1 MKHAVRRSSSNT
13 SRHLIIG
20 LTAVSLIVGACA
32 PAPAAPAPTTAPAAS
47 QASSASIKYTGTDP
61 DKFSAL
67 LTTENTQ
74 VPAELQRLASTSCA
88 SESAALPLAIQQ
100 TPGAQI
106 QQQIQLLA
114 SQNSLPVMFNP
125 TQALIV
131 KDGALQK
138 AGYIL
143 DIKQALGDQGVSDQM
158 LPGAQAVIDQLYPGV
173 SPTIPFQ
180 YNIEGIFYNK
190 KMFKEQGIEVPQTWD
205 QLVASANKLK
215 SAGIQPF
222 TAGGKSGWPVS
233 RWIGAYIFRS
243 LGGDAMAAVANKTA
257 KLTDPGYVAGAQAI
271 QDLGKAGLFP
281 VGVASED
288 LPTAY
293 NDLVTGKAAMEYQG
307 TWLLSNINDPKQN
320 TVGLDQVGLMQIPV
334 VSGGKGDSG
343 AWPTNVGS
351 PHAINAK
358 LYGPKVGAWL
368 KCIALN
374 YADSLMT
381 NQTAYSGFKASH
393 PPVLA
398 APTPGTAPPPVPP
411 LTTDVANYMASAK
424 SSVLWFEALSPSAKF
439 TADAGANSLLLL
451 NGSMTPLEYMT
462 ALQNDLDNPS

>member
-1 MKHAVRRSSSNT
+1 MRQTPFV
-13 SRHLIIG
+13 RHLTIG
-20 LTAVSLIVGACA
+20 LTASAMFIASCA
-32 PAPAAPAPTTAPAAS
+32 PAAAPPPVATTAPAAG
-47 QASSASIKYTGTDP
+47 QTGAAQPQYTGKDP
-61 DKFSAL
+61 DKFSLL

-74 VPAELQRLASTSCA
+74 VPAELQRLASTSCSA
-88 SESAALPLAIQQ
+88 ESAALPLSLQQ
-100 TPGAQI
+100 TPGLQI

-114 SQNSLPVMFNP
+114 SQDSLPVMFNP
-125 TQALIV
+125 NQAFIV
-131 KDGALQK
+131 QGGALQK
-138 AGYIL
+138 AGDIL
-143 DIKQALGDQGVSDQM
+143 DIKKALTDLGVGDQI

-190 KMFKEQGIEVPQTWD
+190 KIFAEQGISVPKTWEELIAD
-205 QLVASANKLK
+205 ANKLK
-215 SAGIQPF
+215 AAGIQPF

-243 LGGDAMAAVANKTA
+243 LGGDAMAAVANKSA
-257 KLTDPGYVAGAQAI
+257 KLTDPNYVAAAQAI
-271 QDLGKAGLFP
+271 QDMGKAGLFP

-307 TWLLSNINDPKQN
+307 TWLLANINDPAQN
-320 TVGLDQVGLMQIPV
+320 TVGLDQIGLMQVPV
-334 VSGGKGDSG
+334 VSGGKGDAG

-358 LYGPKVGAWL
+358 LYGPKVAAWL

-374 YADSLMT
+374 YSDSLMT
-381 NQTAYSGFKASH
+381 NQSAFSGFKASH

-398 APTPGTAPPPVPP
+398 APTPGAAPPPVPP
-411 LTTDVANYMASAK
+411 LTTEVSNDMQSAK

-451 NGSMTPLEYMT
+451 NGEMSATQYMT
-462 ALQNDLDNPS
+462 SLQTDLDNPQ

>member
-1 MKHAVRRSSSNT
+1 MAPTRNVIRLLQASV
-13 SRHLIIG
+13 LA
-20 LTAVSLIVGACA
+20 LVVAACGPSA
-32 PAPAAPAPTTAPAAS
+32 PASAPSTAPAPTTGQGAAANS
-47 QASSASIKYTGTDP
+47 QYTGTDP
-61 DKFSAL
+61 DSFSLL

-74 VPAELQRLASTSCA
+74 VPAELQRLATGPCKA
-88 SESAALPLAIQQ
+88 ENAALPLSVQQ

-125 TQALIV
+125 TQAFIV

-143 DIKQALGDQGVSDQM
+143 DIKKALTDLGVADQI
-158 LPGAQAVIDQLYPGV
+158 LPGAQAVIGQLYPGV
-173 SPTIPFQ
+173 SPTLPFQ

-190 KMFKEQGIEVPQTWD
+190 KIFAEHAISVPQSWD
-205 QLVASANKLK
+205 ELVAAATKLK
-215 SAGIQPF
+215 AAGVQPF

-233 RWIGAYIFRS
+233 RWIGAYLFRS

-257 KLTDPGYVAGAQAI
+257 KLTDPGYVAAAQAI

-307 TWLLSNINDPKQN
+307 TWLLANINDPAQN
-320 TVGLDQVGLMQIPV
+320 TVGLDQIGLMQVPV

-368 KCIALN
+368 KCIVLN

-381 NQTAYSGFKASH
+381 NQTAFSGFKASH

-398 APTPGTAPPPVPP
+398 APTPGTTPPPVPP
-411 LTTDVANYMASAK
+411 LTVEVANDMASAK

-439 TADAGANSLLLL
+439 TSDAGANSLLLL
-451 NGSMTPLEYMT
+451 NGSMTPLQYMT
-462 ALQNDLDNPS
+462 LLQNDIDNPQ

>member
-1 MKHAVRRSSSNT
+1 MSSSNAW
-13 SRHLIIG
+13 RQ
-20 LTAVSLIVGACA
+20 LIVGLTGLALIVAACA
-32 PAPAAPAPTTAPAAS
+32 PAASTPPTTSQAAAS
-47 QASSASIKYTGTDP
+47 NAQYTGTDP
-61 DKFSAL
+61 SNFSLL
-67 LTTENTQ
+67 LTTENSQ

-88 SESAALPLAIQQ
+88 SENAALPLSIQQ

-114 SQNSLPVMFNP
+114 SQNSLPVMYAP

-131 KDGALQK
+131 QDGALQK
-138 AGYIL
+138 AGYVL
-143 DIKQALGDQGVSDQM
+143 DVKKALSDLGVGDQI

-173 SPTIPFQ
+173 SPTLPLQ

-190 KMFKEQGIEVPQTWD
+190 QMFAQYGITAPKTWD
-205 QLVASANKLK
+205 ELVAAATKLK
-215 SAGIQPF
+215 AAGVQPF

-243 LGGDAMAAVANKTA
+243 LGNDAMAAVANKSA
-257 KLTDPGYVAGAQAI
+257 RLTDAGYVAAAQAV
-271 QDLGKAGLFP
+271 QDLGKAGFFP

-307 TWLLSNINDPKQN
+307 TWLLANINDPTQD
-320 TVGLDQVGLMQIPV
+320 TVGLDQIGLMQVPIV
-334 VSGGKGDSG
+334 ANDKGDAG

-351 PHAINAK
+351 PNAINAK

-381 NQTAYSGFKASH
+381 DQSAYSGLKASH

-398 APTPGTAPPPVPP
+398 APTPGAAPPPVPP
-411 LTTDVANYMASAK
+411 LTTEVANDMASAK

-439 TADAGANSLLLL
+439 TADAGANSVLLL
-451 NGSMTPLEYMT
+451 NGSMTAMEYMT
-462 ALQNDLDNPS
+462 GLQNDLDNPQ

>member
-1 MKHAVRRSSSNT
+1 M
-13 SRHLIIG
+13 
-20 LTAVSLIVGACA
+20 IVAAC
-32 PAPAAPAPTTAPAAS
+32 APAAPAPAPAPTGGS
-47 QASSASIKYTGTDP
+47 SQQASANVTYTGTDP
-61 DKFSAL
+61 QNFSLL
-67 LTTENTQ
+67 LTTENSQ

-88 SESAALPLAIQQ
+88 SENAALPLSIQQ

-114 SQNSLPVMFNP
+114 SQNSLPVMYAP

-138 AGYIL
+138 AGNVL
-143 DIKQALGDQGVSDQM
+143 DIKKALADQGVSDQI

-173 SPTIPFQ
+173 TPTIPLQ

-190 KMFKEQGIEVPQTWD
+190 KIFAENGISVPKTWEE
-205 QLVASANKLK
+205 LVAAATKLK
-215 SAGIQPF
+215 AAGIQPF

-233 RWIGAYIFRS
+233 RWVGAYIFRS
-243 LGGDAMAAVANKTA
+243 LGGDAMAAVANKSA
-257 KLTDPGYVAGAQAI
+257 KLTDPGYVAAAQAI
-271 QDLGKAGLFP
+271 QDLGKAGFFP

-293 NDLVTGKAAMEYQG
+293 NDLVTGKAAMQYQG
-307 TWLLSNINDPKQN
+307 TWLLANINDPTQN
-320 TVGLDQVGLMQIPV
+320 TVGLDQIGLMQVPV
-334 VSGGKGDSG
+334 VTGGKGDIG

-351 PHAINAK
+351 PNAINAK

-374 YADSLMT
+374 YSDSLMT
-381 NQTAYSGFKASH
+381 NQSAYSGLKASH

-398 APTPGTAPPPVPP
+398 APTPGAAPPPVPP
-411 LTTDVANYMASAK
+411 LTTEVASDMANAK

-439 TADAGANSLLLL
+439 TGDAGANSLLLL
-451 NGSMTPLEYMT
+451 NGSMSALDYMT
-462 ALQNDLDNPS
+462 LLQNDLDNPQ

>member
-1 MKHAVRRSSSNT
+1 MVLAM
-13 SRHLIIG
+13 
-20 LTAVSLIVGACA
+20 IVAACAPAAPA
-32 PAPAAPAPTTAPAAS
+32 PAPAAPTGGTS
-47 QASSASIKYTGTDP
+47 QQASANVTYSGTDP
-61 DKFSAL
+61 QNFSLL
-67 LTTENTQ
+67 LTTENSQ

-88 SESAALPLAIQQ
+88 SENAALPLSIQQ

-114 SQNSLPVMFNP
+114 SQNSLPVMYAP

-138 AGYIL
+138 AGNVL
-143 DIKQALGDQGVSDQM
+143 DIKKALADQGVSDQI

-173 SPTIPFQ
+173 TPTIPLQ

-190 KMFKEQGIEVPQTWD
+190 KIFAENGISVPKTWEE
-205 QLVASANKLK
+205 LVAAATKLK
-215 SAGIQPF
+215 AAGIQPF

-233 RWIGAYIFRS
+233 RWVGAYIFRS
-243 LGGDAMAAVANKTA
+243 LGGDAMAAVANKSA
-257 KLTDPGYVAGAQAI
+257 KLTDPGYVAAAQAI
-271 QDLGKAGLFP
+271 QDLGKAGFFP

-293 NDLVTGKAAMEYQG
+293 NDLVTGKAAMQYQG
-307 TWLLSNINDPKQN
+307 TWLLANINDPTQN
-320 TVGLDQVGLMQIPV
+320 TVGLDQIGLMQVPV
-334 VSGGKGDSG
+334 VTGGKGDIG

-351 PHAINAK
+351 PNAINAK

-374 YADSLMT
+374 YSDSLMT
-381 NQTAYSGFKASH
+381 NQSAYSGLKASH

-398 APTPGTAPPPVPP
+398 APTPGAAPPPVPP
-411 LTTDVANYMASAK
+411 LTTEVAGDMANAK

-439 TADAGANSLLLL
+439 TGDAGANSLLLL
-451 NGSMTPLEYMT
+451 NGSMSAMDYMT
-462 ALQNDLDNPS
+462 LLQNDLDNPQ

>member
-1 MKHAVRRSSSNT
+1 MSQTSRRPSSNP

-20 LTAVSLIVGACA
+20 LTAVSMIVGACA
-32 PAPAAPAPTTAPAAS
+32 PAAPAPSAAAPPTTSQGAS
-47 QASSASIKYTGTDP
+47 TNTQATGVDP
-61 DKFSAL
+61 DSFSVL

-74 VPAELQRLASTSCA
+74 VPAELQRLAAGSCA
-88 SESAALPLAIQQ
+88 SANAALPLALQA

-114 SQNSLPVMFNP
+114 SQNSLPVMFAP
-125 TQALIV
+125 SQSFIV
-131 KDGALQK
+131 EDGALQK

-143 DIKQALGDQGVSDQM
+143 DIKKALTDLGVADQM

-173 SPTIPFQ
+173 SPTLPFQ
-180 YNIEGIFYNK
+180 YNVEGIFYNK
-190 KMFKEQGIEVPQTWD
+190 KMFAEHGVTVPKTWD
-205 QLVASANKLK
+205 ELVAAATKLK
-215 SAGIQPF
+215 AAGVQAF

-257 KLTDPGYVAGAQAI
+257 KLTDPGYVAAAQAI

-293 NDLVTGKAAMEYQG
+293 NDLVTGKAAMQYQG
-307 TWLLSNINDPKQN
+307 TWLLANINDPAQN
-320 TVGLDQVGLMQIPV
+320 TVGLDQIGLMSVPPV
-334 VSGGKGDSG
+334 TGGKGDIG

-351 PHAINAK
+351 PNAINAK
-358 LYGPKVGAWL
+358 LYGPKVSAWL
-368 KCIALN
+368 KCIAVN
-374 YADSLMT
+374 YPDSLMT

-393 PPVLA
+393 APVLA
-398 APTPGTAPPPVPP
+398 APSPGAAPPPVPP
-411 LTTDVANYMASAK
+411 LTTEVANDMATAK

-439 TADAGANSLLLL
+439 TADAGANSVLLL
-451 NGSMTPLEYMT
+451 NGSMTALEYMT
-462 ALQNDLDNPS
+462 LLQSDLDNPQ

>member
-1 MKHAVRRSSSNT
+1 M
-13 SRHLIIG
+13 
-20 LTAVSLIVGACA
+20 IVAAC
-32 PAPAAPAPTTAPAAS
+32 APAAPAPTPAAPTGGTS
-47 QASSASIKYTGTDP
+47 QQASSNVTYTGTDP
-61 DKFSAL
+61 QNFSLL
-67 LTTENTQ
+67 LTTENSQ
-74 VPAELQRLASTSCA
+74 VPAELQRLATTSCA
-88 SESAALPLAIQQ
+88 AENAALPLSIQQ

-114 SQNSLPVMFNP
+114 SQDSLPVMYAP

-138 AGYIL
+138 AGNVL
-143 DIKQALGDQGVSDQM
+143 DIKKALADQGVSDQI

-173 SPTIPFQ
+173 TPTLPLQ

-190 KMFKEQGIEVPQTWD
+190 KIFAENGISVPQTWEE
-205 QLVASANKLK
+205 LVAAATKLK
-215 SAGIQPF
+215 AAGIQPF

-243 LGGDAMAAVANKTA
+243 LGSDAMAAVANKSA
-257 KLTDPGYVAGAQAI
+257 KLTDPGYVAAAQAI
-271 QDLGKAGLFP
+271 QDLGKAGFFP

-293 NDLVTGKAAMEYQG
+293 NDLVTGKAAMQYQG
-307 TWLLSNINDPKQN
+307 TWLLANINDPAQN
-320 TVGLDQVGLMQIPV
+320 TVGLDQIGLMQVPV
-334 VSGGKGDSG
+334 VTGGKGDAG

-351 PHAINAK
+351 PNAINAK

-381 NQTAYSGFKASH
+381 NQSAYSGLKASH

-398 APTPGTAPPPVPP
+398 APTPGAAPPPVPP
-411 LTTDVANYMASAK
+411 LTTDVASDMANAK

-439 TADAGANSLLLL
+439 TGDAGANSLLLL
-451 NGSMTPLEYMT
+451 NGSMSAMDYMT
-462 ALQNDLDNPS
+462 LLQNDLDNPQ

>member
-1 MKHAVRRSSSNT
+1 MVLAT
-13 SRHLIIG
+13 
-20 LTAVSLIVGACA
+20 IVAACAPAAPA
-32 PAPAAPAPTTAPAAS
+32 PAPAAPTGGAS
-47 QASSASIKYTGTDP
+47 QPASANVTYTGTDP
-61 DKFSAL
+61 QNFSLL

-74 VPAELQRLASTSCA
+74 VPTELQRLAATSCA
-88 SESAALPLAIQQ
+88 PENAALPLSIQQ

-114 SQNSLPVMFNP
+114 SQDSLPVMYAP

-138 AGYIL
+138 AGNVL
-143 DIKQALGDQGVSDQM
+143 DIKKALADQGVSDQI

-173 SPTIPFQ
+173 TPTIPLQ

-190 KMFKEQGIEVPQTWD
+190 KIFAENGISVPQTWEE
-205 QLVASANKLK
+205 LVAAATKLK
-215 SAGIQPF
+215 AAGIQPF

-243 LGGDAMAAVANKTA
+243 LGGDAMAAVANKSA
-257 KLTDPGYVAGAQAI
+257 KLTDPGYVAAAQAI
-271 QDLGKAGLFP
+271 QDLGKAGFFP

-293 NDLVTGKAAMEYQG
+293 NDLVTGKAAMQYQG
-307 TWLLSNINDPKQN
+307 TWLLANINDPAQN
-320 TVGLDQVGLMQIPV
+320 TVGLDQVGLMPVPV
-334 VSGGKGDSG
+334 VTGGKGDIG

-351 PHAINAK
+351 PNAINAK

-374 YADSLMT
+374 YSDSLMT
-381 NQTAYSGFKASH
+381 NQSAYSGLKASH

-398 APTPGTAPPPVPP
+398 APTPGAAPPPVPP
-411 LTTDVANYMASAK
+411 LTTEVASDMANAK

-439 TADAGANSLLLL
+439 TGDAGANSLLLL
-451 NGSMTPLEYMT
+451 NGSMSAMDYMT
-462 ALQNDLDNPS
+462 LLQNDLDNPQ

>member
-1 MKHAVRRSSSNT
+1 MVLAM
-13 SRHLIIG
+13 
-20 LTAVSLIVGACA
+20 IVAACAPAAPA
-32 PAPAAPAPTTAPAAS
+32 PAPAAPTGGTS
-47 QASSASIKYTGTDP
+47 QQTSANVTYTGTDP
-61 DKFSAL
+61 QNFSLL
-67 LTTENTQ
+67 LTTENSQ
-74 VPAELQRLASTSCA
+74 VPAELQRLAATSCA
-88 SESAALPLAIQQ
+88 AENAALPLSIQQ

-114 SQNSLPVMFNP
+114 SQNSLPVMYAP

-138 AGYIL
+138 AGNVL
-143 DIKQALGDQGVSDQM
+143 DIKKALADQGVSDQI

-173 SPTIPFQ
+173 TPTIPLQ

-190 KMFKEQGIEVPQTWD
+190 KIFAENGISVPKTWEE
-205 QLVASANKLK
+205 LVAAATKLK
-215 SAGIQPF
+215 AAGIQPF

-233 RWIGAYIFRS
+233 RWVGAYIFRS
-243 LGGDAMAAVANKTA
+243 LGGDAMAAVANKSA
-257 KLTDPGYVAGAQAI
+257 KLTDPGYVAAAQAI
-271 QDLGKAGLFP
+271 QDLGKAGFFP

-293 NDLVTGKAAMEYQG
+293 NDLVTGKAAMQYQG
-307 TWLLSNINDPKQN
+307 TWLLANINDPAQN
-320 TVGLDQVGLMQIPV
+320 TVGLDQIGLMQVPV
-334 VSGGKGDSG
+334 VTGGKGDIG

-351 PHAINAK
+351 PNAINAK

-374 YADSLMT
+374 YSDSLMT
-381 NQTAYSGFKASH
+381 NQSAYSGLKASH

-398 APTPGTAPPPVPP
+398 APTPGAAPPPVPP
-411 LTTDVANYMASAK
+411 LTTEVASDMANAK

-439 TADAGANSLLLL
+439 TGDAGANSLLLL
-451 NGSMTPLEYMT
+451 NGSMSAMDYMSL
-462 ALQNDLDNPS
+462 LQNDLDNPQ

>member
-1 MKHAVRRSSSNT
+1 
-13 SRHLIIG
+13 
-20 LTAVSLIVGACA
+20 VSLIVGACT
-32 PAPAAPAPTTAPAAS
+32 PAAPASSTSNQAAAPGAAS
-47 QASSASIKYTGTDP
+47 NSSQFTGTDP
-61 DKFSAL
+61 TNFSLL
-67 LTTENTQ
+67 LTTENSQ
-74 VPAELQRLASTSCA
+74 VPAELQRLANTSCSA
-88 SESAALPLAIQQ
+88 ENAALPLSIQQ

-114 SQNSLPVMFNP
+114 SQNSLPVMYAP

-138 AGYIL
+138 AGYVL
-143 DIKQALGDQGVSDQM
+143 DIKKALSDLGVGDQV

-173 SPTIPFQ
+173 TPTLPLQ

-190 KMFKEQGIEVPQTWD
+190 KAFAQYGISVPKTWD
-205 QLVASANKLK
+205 ELVAAATKLK
-215 SAGIQPF
+215 AAGVQPF

-233 RWIGAYIFRS
+233 RWVGAYIFRS
-243 LGGDAMAAVANKTA
+243 LGNDSMAAVANKTA
-257 KLTDPGYVAGAQAI
+257 RLTDPNYVAAAQAI

-293 NDLVTGKAAMEYQG
+293 NDLITGKAAMEYQG
-307 TWLLSNINDPKQN
+307 TWLLANINDPTQN
-320 TVGLDQVGLMQIPV
+320 TVGLDQIGLMQVPV
-334 VSGGKGDSG
+334 VSSDKGDSG

-351 PHAINAK
+351 PNAINAK

-368 KCIALN
+368 KCIAAN

-381 NQTAYSGFKASH
+381 NQSAYSGLKASH

-398 APTPGTAPPPVPP
+398 APTPGAAPPPVPP
-411 LTTDVANYMASAK
+411 LTTEVANDMSSAK

-451 NGSMTPLEYMT
+451 NGSMSAVDYMT
-462 ALQNDLDNPS
+462 GLQNDLDNPL